1 MMLELSPQEYALLQ
15 RITRQYYMTLRQE
28 IYHTE
33 SSVFKKDLKD
43 EESELEHLLEKFEK
57 GKE

>member
-1 MMLELSPQEYALLQ
+1 MILELSPQELALLQ
-15 RITRQYYMTLRQE
+15 RIVRQYYMTLRQE

-43 EESELEHLLEKFEK
+43 EESELEHLLEKLEK

>member
-1 MMLELSPQEYALLQ
+1 MLELSPEEYALLQ
-15 RITRQYYMTLRQE
+15 RIVRQYYMTLRQE

-43 EESELEHLLEKFEK
+43 EEAELERLLEKFEK